1 MFRSSFEY
9 DKEIGRLKAEMDYYL
24 QQLTKDSYTE
34 SEEELQTNHET
45 IANLPMA
52 DDWEIPF

>member
-24 QQLTKDSYTE
+24 QQLTEDSVTE
-34 SEEELQTNHET
+34 SEEESQANHDA
-45 IANLPMA
+45 IANLPTV